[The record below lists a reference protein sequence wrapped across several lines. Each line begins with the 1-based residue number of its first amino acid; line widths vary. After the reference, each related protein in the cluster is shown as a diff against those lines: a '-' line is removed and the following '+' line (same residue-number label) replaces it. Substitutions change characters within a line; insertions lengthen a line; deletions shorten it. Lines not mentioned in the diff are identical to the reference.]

1 MTQTLKDSNRQIN
14 LAVRDRRGGKR
25 LFLTSTVE
33 FKGVDEEGRTFVERT
48 KTEDISES
56 GCRFKTKV
64 PLRRGDRLEIK
75 LIPPPGTSLPEE
87 TAKQFEVMWVEEEE
101 NGWSIGARKTTK
113 EKIWKVSFPPP
124 RTPHDP
130 RSK

>member
-1 MTQTLKDSNRQIN
+1 VTQTLKDSNRLIN
-14 LAVRDRRGGKR
+14 LAAYDRRGGKR
-25 LFLTSTVE
+25 LFLTYTVE
-33 FKGVDEEGRTFVERT
+33 FKGVDEEGRTFIDRA

-75 LIPPPGTSLPEE
+75 LIPPPGTDLPEQ
-87 TAKQFEVMWVEEEE
+87 TSQPFEVMWVEEEE
-101 NGWSIGARKTTK
+101 KGWSVGARKTTK

-124 RTPHDP
+124 KPPHDP
-130 RSK
+130 RSR